1 MYPWGSFGGNNWL
14 TKICL
19 LAKCIHS
26 SSDDWFKI
34 SLSVLLSVADVSDNN
49 IKDDIIILY
58 IVLLVLVAVQLFS
71 NCTVLHSLGHRNI
84 E

>member
-1 MYPWGSFGGNNWL
+1 MYPWRSFGGNDWL

-26 SSDDWFKI
+26 PSDDWFTI
-34 SLSVLLSVADVSDNN
+34 SLSVLLSVADVSYNN

-71 NCTVLHSLGHRNI
+71 NCTVLNSLGHRNI